1 MSDSNIPTIDI
12 LTDTWQTVINRTNS
26 LITALSTEVLTAN
39 SIGSTTGSPISPR
52 NASLYGSFSANNLAT
67 IAGKFSANDTF
78 IVIGNQVKVLAN
90 SSIGNTGYVL
100 TSGGI
105 GGDVYW
111 SNPGSVTSVANG
123 AGLVG
128 GPITTSGTLSVK
140 AGTGIIV
147 NANGVNIDTTV
158 VGSVQNVA
166 NGAGLVGG
174 PITTSGTLS
183 VKAGT
188 NIVVDSNGVSV
199 SANVVT
205 INQFTQSL
213 SSSGYTILPNG
224 LIIQWGTTGY
234 LGGEGDV
241 TVSFPITFPHACLN
255 AVATMRSPTANNT
268 NNDIWGKIY
277 NFTTSTISINYGA
290 SSGGNQGWGSYWM
303 AIGY

>member
-111 SNPGSVTSVANG
+111 SNPGSVTS
-123 AGLVG
+123 
-128 GPITTSGTLSVK
+128 
-140 AGTGIIV
+140 
-147 NANGVNIDTTV
+147 
-158 VGSVQNVA
+158 VA